1 MENLKNIRNF
11 VIIAHID
18 HGKSTLADR
27 LLEAT
32 GTVEARRMKPQ
43 YLDQLELERE
53 RGITIKMA
61 PVRMLYKYPAQ
72 MVADDT
78 QISADNEKF
87 LYGDLTYKIRGAAFE
102 VWNKI
107 GPGFR
112 ESIYQKSLEAEL
124 KKQGIDFVTQPTLKI
139 EYENKA
145 VGDYRPD
152 LVIDDKVLVE
162 LKALPFIGDT
172 EKKQVWSYLK
182 GSSYKLALLINFGPK
197 KVEVERIVYDSVRN
211 LRSSASYPRSS
222 AQIEYIL
229 NLIDTPGHSDFS
241 YEVSRALAAVEG
253 AVLLVDA
260 TKGIQAQT
268 LSNFRAARK
277 AGLKIIGA
285 VNKIDLLHTQTNAD
299 GTPSLALTASRG
311 GQTNAEL
318 NRMINELAGLI
329 GCQAKEIL
337 LVSGKTGRGVKELL
351 ETIVEKVPPP
361 NYADQRGLN
370 AQPRL
375 DGESR
380 RADQR
385 GNNPRKLVSSP
396 RESAAPSRAL
406 IFDSLYDDHKG
417 IIAFIRIFYGGLKA
431 GDEVKLL
438 ATNTKCK
445 IKEIGYFTPQLKS
458 SEGIFEGE
466 IGYIA
471 TGIKEPALVKI
482 GDTIFANPR
491 EISTR
496 NNANIIGE
504 VSRIS
509 SQSLASCALPGYKE
523 PAPVIFVSLYP
534 DGETQFEDLKK
545 AFERLRLTDSALMFE
560 PDSSEA
566 LGRGL
571 KVGFLGQ
578 LHFEIATSRLEREF
592 GLQFMASFP
601 STAYR
606 VKTKGKFTTIKDPND
621 FPDDADEVF
630 QPMMRVEVFS
640 PPEYL
645 SQILSI
651 KENFH
656 MEIFEIKNLGNNV
669 IIEAEM
675 PLAELVRNFDDKIKS
690 LSSGYAS
697 FSYEVSGE
705 SPAKV
710 EKLEIMVNDEPV
722 SALTRIVFKDEAE
735 SEGRTTVER
744 LKELLPKQQFTQ
756 AIQAKV
762 RGRIIARE
770 TIAAMRKD
778 VTGYLYGGDRTR
790 KMKLWKKQKRGKEK
804 LKGMSRV
811 VVPTEVFRDLLK
823 K

>member
-27 LLEAT
+27 LLEVT

-61 PVRMLYKYPAQ
+61 PVRMLYHSDRGLTRTETRTDAEC
-72 MVADDT
+72 
-78 QISADNEKF
+78 SL
-87 LYGDLTYKIRGAAFE
+87 LYEDITYKIRGAIFA
-102 VWNKI
+102 VKKNI
-107 GPGFR
+107 GFGHK
-112 ESIYQKSLEAEL
+112 EIIYQGALEEEFKKSGLRYEKE
-124 KKQGIDFVTQPTLKI
+124 KSIDVI
-139 EYENKA
+139 YEGRKLG
-145 VGDYRPD
+145 VYRPD
-152 LVIDDKVLVE
+152 FIIEDKIILE
-162 LKALPFIGDT
+162 IKALPFIGKNEEVQT
-172 EKKQVWSYLK
+172 WNYLK
-182 GSSYKLALLINFGPK
+182 GSSYRLAILVNFGGK
-197 KVEVERIVYDSVRN
+197 DIDIKRIVYDTVRFP
-211 LRSSASYPRSS
+211 RESAISPRES
-222 AQIEYIL
+222 AQVEEYIL

-241 YEVSRALAAVEG
+241 YEVSRALVAVEG

-285 VNKIDLLHTQTNAD
+285 VNKIDLIRNTDERGLGTQINAD
-299 GTPSLALTASRG
+299 VERLIKETAD
-311 GQTNAEL
+311 
-318 NRMINELAGLI
+318 LI
-329 GCQAKEIL
+329 GCSPQEIL
-337 LVSGKTGRGVKELL
+337 RVSGKTGEGVIELL
-351 ETIVEKVPPP
+351 ETIVEKIPPP
-361 NYADQRGLN
+361 NYADRTQTETQSNAEFFQRQS
-370 AQPRL
+370 AI
-375 DGESR
+375 S
-380 RADQR
+380 QR
-385 GNNPRKLVSSP
+385 K
-396 RESAAPSRAL
+396 SAALGSRAL

-417 IIAFIRIFYGGLKA
+417 IIAFIRIFDGGLKA

-445 IKEIGYFTPQLKS
+445 IKEIGYFAPQLKPS
-458 SEGIFEGE
+458 KGIYEGE

-471 TGIKEPALVKI
+471 TGVKEPSLVKI
-482 GDTIFANPR
+482 GDTVISRTNADLSQTDAEVNQREFVSGQRKSAFSPR
-491 EISTR
+491 ES
-496 NNANIIGE
+496 AN
-504 VSRIS
+504 
-509 SQSLASCALPGYKE
+509 LALPGYKE

-545 AFERLRLTDSALMFE
+545 AFERLRLTDSALSFE

-578 LHFEIATSRLEREF
+578 LHFEIATSRLQREF
-592 GLQFMASFP
+592 GLEFMASFP

-606 VKTKGKFTTIKDPND
+606 VKSKGKFSIIKDPND

-630 QPMMRVEVFS
+630 QPMMRAEIFS

-645 SQILSI
+645 SQLLSI
-651 KENFH
+651 KEKFH
-656 MEIFEIKNLGNNV
+656 MEISEIKNLGNNV

-697 FSYEVSGE
+697 FSYEISGE

-710 EKLEIMVNDEPV
+710 EKMEILVNDEPV

-790 KMKLWKKQKRGKEK
+790 KMKLWKKQKRGKER